1 MDLISKH
8 LVNKYLNVQFIK
20 FCLVGGINFAFS
32 MLLFLFLL
40 KVLYIGYFI
49 AFTITWLLG
58 ILLTYT
64 INFIWVFKP
73 EEKFEFKKRMPK
85 YFLVY
90 LFSYGV
96 NIILL
101 KYLVNTFEY
110 DPFWGQFFIIPIIIV
125 INFFG
130 FKLWALK

>member
-1 MDLISKH
+1 MDLIRKH

-40 KVLYIGYFI
+40 KVLLLGYFI

-64 INFIWVFKP
+64 INFVWVFKP

-96 NIILL
+96 NVILL

-110 DPFWGQFFIIPIIIV
+110 DPFWAQFFIIPIVIV

>member
-1 MDLISKH
+1 MDLIRKH

-40 KVLYIGYFI
+40 KVLLLGYFI

-64 INFIWVFKP
+64 INFVWVFKP

-96 NIILL
+96 NVILL
-101 KYLVNTFEY
+101 KYLVNTFGY
-110 DPFWGQFFIIPIIIV
+110 DPFWAQFFIIPIVIV

>member
-1 MDLISKH
+1 MDLIRKH

-40 KVLYIGYFI
+40 KVLLLGYFI

-64 INFIWVFKP
+64 INFVWVFKP

-110 DPFWGQFFIIPIIIV
+110 DPFWAQFFIIPIVIV

>member
-1 MDLISKH
+1 MDLTRKY
-8 LVNKYLNVQFIK
+8 LVNKILNLQFIK
-20 FCLVGGINFAFS
+20 YCLVGGINFAFS
-32 MLLFLFLL
+32 MLLFLFFM
-40 KVLYIGYFI
+40 KVLYFRYIVS
-49 AFTITWLLG
+49 FTITWLLG
-58 ILLTYT
+58 ILLTYL

-73 EEKFEFKKRMPK
+73 EDKFEFKKRMPK

-101 KYLVNTFEY
+101 RYLVNTFEY
-110 DPFWGQFFIIPIIIV
+110 DPFWLQFFIIPIVIV

>member
-1 MDLISKH
+1 
-8 LVNKYLNVQFIK
+8 
-20 FCLVGGINFAFS
+20 
-32 MLLFLFLL
+32 MLLFLLLL
-40 KVLYIGYFI
+40 KVFDIGYFLS
-49 AFTITWLLG
+49 FTITWLFG

-73 EEKFEFKKRMPK
+73 EDKFEFKKRMPK

-96 NIILL
+96 NILIL
-101 KYLVNTFEY
+101 KYIVNTFNY
-110 DPFWGQFFIIPIIIV
+110 DPFWIQFLIIPIVIL

-130 FKLWALK
+130 FKFWALK